1 MWEIM
6 HGGKC
11 GLDIGVMKTCFDI
24 TIPYNNRDLLD
35 LLLRVPLEKRL
46 SDQLHLDLKKMM
58 NRSLYDMNIRVVNAN
73 ETSLRKKFLNAYF
86 IINSML
92 PY

>member
-1 MWEIM
+1 MM

-24 TIPYNNRDLLD
+24 TIPYNNRLLLD

-46 SDQLHLDLKKMM
+46 SDQLHLDMKKTL
-58 NRSLYDMNIRVVNAN
+58 NRDLYDMNIRVVNAN
-73 ETSLRKKFLNAYF
+73 ETEFRKKCLNAYF
-86 IINSML
+86 TINSHF
-92 PY
+92 PF